1 MLKIMSNV
9 PIIKKVPLIPEKFRR
24 QDRWVFA
31 GIVLVAC
38 AVFIFIILPLYSVI
52 RESYTVEKMI
62 SLRRY
67 VNLLVEPRILQV
79 LGNSLWLA
87 ISAGIVSTLMGFAY
101 AYLLSRPNTRGR
113 GFFESM
119 ALLPIIT
126 PPFSISIATILL
138 FGRAGLISSS
148 LLGLR
153 TNIFYGYYGLLLVQS
168 LSYAP
173 IAYLVIVGMLRGINP
188 ALEEA
193 AINMG
198 ASRLKVFA
206 TITWPLIRPALA
218 NAFLLAFITS
228 LADFGNPMV
237 IGGDYGVLATSIY
250 FYVVGRYD
258 FGSAAALSVILL
270 VPSLG
275 AFFIQKYWVGRKNYV
290 TITGKPSTYG
300 ASTCLP
306 ILRLCRIVS
315 LIWSGLIILLYAS
328 ILVGGFTKVWGV
340 DYSFSLSN
348 YNFIFQ
354 IGMGP
359 LWNTLWLAL
368 ISTPLAA
375 VFGLIVAY
383 LTTRKKFTGRS
394 TLEFSTMLSFA
405 VPGTVIGIGYVLS
418 FNSGPIVLTGTAT
431 IIVLALVFR
440 NMPVAIRSGVAS
452 LQQIDNSLEE
462 AAANMGANSGRVF
475 WEIVLPLVKSSVL
488 AGMIFSFVRA
498 MTAISSVI
506 FLISPKWPLVV
517 PAILSMMDGG
527 RSGAASAY
535 SSIMIVIIIALIM
548 VMNRVIGGR
557 SVVNSIEL

>member
-1 MLKIMSNV
+1 MSDM
-9 PIIKKVPLIPEKFRR
+9 PIVKRFPLMPGKFRR
-24 QDRWVFA
+24 QDPWVLS
-31 GIVLVAC
+31 GIILVAC
-38 AVFIFIILPLYSVI
+38 SVLLFIIFPLFNVI
-52 RESYTVEKMI
+52 RESYTVQKVL
-62 SLRRY
+62 SLQRY
-67 VNLLVEPRILQV
+67 INLLTDPRIIQV
-79 LGNSLWLA
+79 LFNSLWLA
-87 ISAGIVSTLMGFAY
+87 VSAGVVSTLLGFAY
-101 AYLLSRPNTRGR
+101 AYLLSRPNTKVR

-126 PPFSISIATILL
+126 PPFSISIAVILL
-138 FGRAGLISSS
+138 FGRAGLITND

-153 TNIFYGYYGLLLVQS
+153 TNCFYGYYGLLLVQS

-173 IAYLVIVGMLRGINP
+173 IAYMVIVGLLRGINP
-188 ALEEA
+188 SLEESA
-193 AINMG
+193 LNMG
-198 ASRLKVFA
+198 ASRLKVFT
-206 TITWPLIRPALA
+206 TITWPLIRPGLA

-275 AFFIQKYWVGRKNYV
+275 AFFIQKYWVGRKQYV
-290 TITGKPSTYG
+290 TITGKPSAHG
-300 ASTCLP
+300 ASTCP
-306 ILRLCRIVS
+306 SILHVCRIAS

-328 ILVGGFTKVWGV
+328 ILIGGFTKVWGV
-340 DYSFSLSN
+340 DYGFSLAH

-354 IGMGP
+354 VGMRP

-368 ISTPLAA
+368 ISAPLAA
-375 VFGLIVAY
+375 AFGLIVAY
-383 LTTRKKFTGRS
+383 LTVRKRFTGRGP
-394 TLEFSTMLSFA
+394 LEFGTMLSFA
-405 VPGTVIGIGYVLS
+405 VPGTVIGIGYVLT
-418 FNSGPIVLTGTAT
+418 FNSGPVVLTGTAT
-431 IIVLALVFR
+431 IIVLALIFR

-452 LQQIDNSLEE
+452 LQQIDHSLEE
-462 AAANMGANSGRVF
+462 AATNMGANSGRVF
-475 WEIVLPLVKSSVL
+475 WEIVLPLVKSSIL

-517 PAILSMMDGG
+517 PSILSMMDGG

-535 SSIMIVIIIALIM
+535 SSIMIVIIITIIT